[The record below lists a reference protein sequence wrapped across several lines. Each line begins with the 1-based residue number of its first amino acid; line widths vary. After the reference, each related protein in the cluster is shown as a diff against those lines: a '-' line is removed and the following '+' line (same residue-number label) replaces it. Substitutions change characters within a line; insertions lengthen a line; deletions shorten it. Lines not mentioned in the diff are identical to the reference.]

1 MPCSKNWLLLISIIG
16 SFLAA
21 STTSFA
27 QSSTTGAIAGSVVA
41 DEDGSPLPGAQVTA
55 VHEPTGLRSNGLTR
69 SDGRFSLPNLR
80 VGGPYAVTATI
91 DGFRN
96 RVATG
101 LFVKLGETTNL
112 SFKLQLDTI
121 AETLVVVG
129 ESSPLIN
136 PGRTGA
142 ASNVTTEAL
151 ENLPTISRGF
161 EDFART
167 NPFFNVSSD
176 NQDPD
181 NISIA
186 GRNARYNNI
195 AIDGSVNNDLF
206 GLADNGAP
214 GGQAGT
220 TSISLDA
227 IQELQ
232 LVLAP
237 FDVRQGGFSSGG
249 INAVTRSGS
258 NQFKGSAF
266 FFTRDDSLVGDG
278 PDQLGEFG
286 DFEQDQY
293 GFRIGGP
300 VARDRAFFFFNLD
313 LEESIQPT
321 GFSLDGTSGQQFG
334 LTDSNGQFRDLLSEA
349 NRFRDLLIDRFGFD
363 PGGLSQSSN
372 AVPSDKVFAR
382 LDFNL
387 SDRHNLTLRH
397 NFVEGENGIN
407 RPSSSTYEWPSETY
421 AFRSETN
428 STVAQLNSTLGNH
441 AFNELRVANQTVR
454 DSRDDLDGVRFPW
467 IEIENVGSPSSGVE
481 FEAGTEPFSTANT
494 LDQDLIE
501 LHNDFT
507 WLRGNHTL
515 TFGTHNEFFSFEN
528 LFIQNFFGAYEFATL
543 DAFEAGIS
551 RRYRHTFPNQGQEP
565 AARFDVEQ
573 IGLYV
578 GDQWTAKPNLTLTFG
593 LRVDVPFFSDT
604 PGRNPRT
611 EELYGLRTDT
621 IPDGNELISPRVG
634 FNWDIGGTG
643 KSQFRGGTGIFAGRT
658 PYVWISNQFSRN
670 AQVFTDI
677 QAFGVP
683 FSSDPD
689 NQPRELGNG
698 STQEVNLIDPD
709 FEFPQVLRVNIAYD
723 RELPWGGLVG
733 SIEAVYSDSLEEV
746 DYKNL
751 NLEATG
757 ELQFDGRP
765 IYRTV
770 ASDFTG
776 AYLITNTDRG
786 ESTNIAVKLERPFA
800 DGLSGFLSYAYGDSE
815 TVNDGTSSR
824 AVSNWQFTESADPN
838 DVRASTSE
846 FEVEHR
852 FNASVSYRFNRS
864 KPYPTTI
871 SAFYNLQSGR
881 PYSTRFTGGF
891 PSINGDGFTSNDLFY
906 VPAGPDDVI
915 LTNATWE
922 QLDAYISSD
931 AGLDSH
937 RGRIVPRGASQ
948 APWNHTLDLH
958 VAQQIPIK
966 GSSLQVTLDVL
977 NLVNLIDEDSGVMRF
992 ANFNSLAPAVFNGVD
1007 AATGKPIYTLT
1018 STAFN
1023 PENKFQ
1029 IHNVRSRW
1037 KLKLGLR
1044 WSF

>member
-1 MPCSKNWLLLISIIG
+1 MPRSKSLIVLPVMLG
-16 SFLAA
+16 LFLA
-21 STTSFA
+21 TSSVVLA
-27 QSSTTGAIAGSVVA
+27 QSATSGAIAGSVVA
-41 DEDGSPLPGAQVTA
+41 EEDGSALPGAQITA
-55 VHEPTGLRSNGLTR
+55 VHEPTGIRATGLTR
-69 SDGRFSLPNLR
+69 GDGRFAIPNLR
-80 VGGPYAVTATI
+80 VGGPYAVTASF

-101 LFVKLGETTNL
+101 IYVKLGETTSL
-112 SFKLQLDTI
+112 SFRLQLDSI
-121 AETLVVVG
+121 AETVLVVS

-136 PGRTGA
+136 SGRTGA
-142 ASNVTTEAL
+142 ASSVTTEAL
-151 ENLPTISRGF
+151 ESLPTISRGF
-161 EDFART
+161 EDFARS
-167 NPFFNVSSD
+167 NPFFTISSG

-206 GLADNGAP
+206 GLADTGTP

-227 IQELQ
+227 VQELQ

-258 NQFKGSAF
+258 NRFKGSAF

-278 PDQLGEFG
+278 PDQLGAFG

-300 VARDRAFFFFNLD
+300 IVRDRIFFFANLD
-313 LEESIQPT
+313 LEESVTPT
-321 GFSLDGTSGQQFG
+321 GFSLDGSSGQQFG
-334 LTDSNGQFRDLLSEA
+334 FTDSSGVFRDVLGEA
-349 NRFRDLLIDRFGFD
+349 NRFRDLLIDRYGFD

-372 AVPSDKVFAR
+372 VVPSDKIFAR

-397 NFVEGENGIN
+397 NFVDGENGIN
-407 RPSSSTYEWPSETY
+407 RPSNFTYEWPSETY

-428 STVAQLNSTLGNH
+428 STVAQLNSTLGSH
-441 AFNELRVANQTVR
+441 AFNELRVARQTVR
-454 DSRDDLDGVRFPW
+454 DQRDAQGGVRFPW

-481 FEAGTEPFSTANT
+481 FEAGTEPFSTANS

-501 LHNDFT
+501 VHNDLT
-507 WLRGNHTL
+507 WLKGNHTL

-543 DAFEAGIS
+543 DAFEAGIA
-551 RRYRHTFPNQGQEP
+551 RRYRHTFPNPGQDP
-565 AARFDVEQ
+565 LARFDVEQ

-578 GDQWTAKPNLTLTFG
+578 GDQWAARPNLTLTFG
-593 LRVDVPFFSDT
+593 LRLDVPFFSDQ

-611 EELYGLRTDT
+611 EELYGLRTDV
-621 IPDGNELISPRVG
+621 IPDGNELWSPRFG
-634 FNWDIGGTG
+634 FNWDVGGAG
-643 KSQFRGGTGIFAGRT
+643 KSQLRGGAGIFAGRT

-670 AQVFTDI
+670 ALVFTDL

-683 FSSDPD
+683 FNPDPD
-689 NQPRELGNG
+689 SQPRDLGGG

-709 FEFPQVLRVNIAYD
+709 FEFPQVLRVNLAYD
-723 RELPWGGLVG
+723 RQLPWWGLVG
-733 SIEAVYSDSLEEV
+733 SVEAVISDSLEEV
-746 DYKNL
+746 DYQNV
-751 NLEATG
+751 NLERTG
-757 ELQFDGRP
+757 ALQFDGRP
-765 IYRTV
+765 LYRTV

-776 AYLITNTDRG
+776 AYLIGNTDRG
-786 ESTNIAVKLERPFA
+786 EATNLAIKLERPFR
-800 DGLSGFLSYAYGDSE
+800 DGISGFVSYAYGDSE

-824 AVSNWQFTESADPN
+824 AVSNWQFTEAVDPN
-838 DVRASTSE
+838 DTRAATSE

-852 FNASVSYRFNRS
+852 FNASVSYRFNRQ
-864 KPYPTTI
+864 KPYPTTVA
-871 SAFYNLQSGR
+871 AFYNLQSGR

-906 VPAGPDDVI
+906 VPAGPDDVLI
-915 LTNATWE
+915 TNGTWD
-922 QLDAYISSD
+922 QLDAYIRSD
-931 AGLDSH
+931 AGLDAH
-937 RGRIVPRGASQ
+937 RGQIVPRGASQ

-958 VAQQIPIK
+958 VAQEIPIK
-966 GSSLQVTLDVL
+966 GTSLQVTFDLL
-977 NLVNLIDEDSGVMRF
+977 NLMNLIDEDSGVLRF
-992 ANFNSLAPAVFNGVD
+992 ANFNSLAPAVFGGVD
-1007 AATGKPIYTLT
+1007 PATGKPIYTLT

-1023 PENKFQ
+1023 PDTKFQ

-1037 KLKLGLR
+1037 KMKLGLR